1 MSAVVGIAIMI
12 PLIPILLPL
21 LAVYGIV
28 RLARG
33 RLLVWRFRRTWGA
46 KGRVALLV
54 YSDSPNWKTYI
65 ETNIL
70 PLVEDRVVALNWSK
84 RAQWRR
90 GKPLEVRLF
99 EHWSGEKEY
108 SPMVILVPPKGKVKT
123 IRLFQAFKDLKHGK
137 AELLHDL
144 EKRLLAEIHAA

>member
-1 MSAVVGIAIMI
+1 
-12 PLIPILLPL
+12 
-21 LAVYGIV
+21 
-28 RLARG
+28 
-33 RLLVWRFRRTWGA
+33 
-46 KGRVALLV
+46 
-54 YSDSPNWKTYI
+54 
-65 ETNIL
+65 
-70 PLVEDRVVALNWSK
+70 
-84 RAQWRR
+84 
-90 GKPLEVRLF
+90 LF